1 MPELNNVNTRAAKAA
16 VTMLMGEEGWSLFE
30 KLYHALDQSEYAGF
44 QDGSDVGFKLASEL
58 HAGTATYNEEEAYD
72 DGYLQGVKDVRLDP
86 KGADAV
92 VEEIVACRNE
102 ACEVSCGDDFNGEEE
117 MPLPDFDFNVFYEGD
132 SGDENDH
139 PSVR

>member
-1 MPELNNVNTRAAKAA
+1 MPELQTVNTRAAKAA
-16 VTMLMGEEGWSLFE
+16 LKMLMGEEGWTLFE
-30 KLYHALDQSEYAGF
+30 KLYVALDQAEYAGY
-44 QDGSDVGFKLASEL
+44 QDGSDVGFKLASEM
-58 HAGTATYNEEEAYD
+58 HVGTATLNEEEAYD

-92 VEEIVACRNE
+92 VEEIVACRDQ
-102 ACEVSCGDDFNGEEE
+102 AHYDDFCGD
-117 MPLPDFDFNVFYEGD
+117 FYEGD